1 MANQKIIEK
10 KQQVVEEI
18 INNIQ
23 NSKSVI
29 FFEYNGLSV
38 LDMTELR
45 KKLRSNNA
53 DLKVYKNTLTKR
65 AVDSLKIN
73 LSDHLIGQKAM
84 AFGDDAVIPVKT
96 LSEFA
101 KTNPALQIKVGMIEG
116 NIADINTL
124 TELAQLPSREGLLT
138 MLAGG
143 LMGTVRDLA
152 ICLDLHIKNLENN

>member
-18 INNIQ
+18 IKNIQ

-38 LDMTELR
+38 FDMTELR
-45 KKLRSNNA
+45 RKLRSNNA

-65 AVDSLKIN
+65 AVDSLKID
-73 LSDHLIGQKAM
+73 LSDYLIGQKAM

-101 KTNPALQIKVGMIEG
+101 KTKPALQIKVGMIEG